1 MALFPGQPW
10 KNSLYC
16 VFAYCS
22 NNGSRVASVC
32 EFRMSKDEW
41 TLLEWLDVRVQSI
54 LINQTWVKSESDLVM
69 VKHHLNWTSNEL
81 KLHFSN
87 IEQTRTC
94 SSISD
99 QTREPY
105 FASNKRTSN
114 IEPNRAFTRF
124 IELLIEQTRTMYI
137 WTSNKL
143 ERIHLLVIEL
153 FLASNFQHPTYM

>member
-54 LINQTWVKSESDLVM
+54 LISQTWVKLESDIVIG
-69 VKHHLNWTSNEL
+69 WTPSYRTSN
-81 KLHFSN
+81 KLQHHFSN
-87 IEQTRTC
+87 IERTRKYSSIDDQTRTPEFWL
-94 SSISD
+94 
-99 QTREPY
+99 QT
-105 FASNKRTSN
+105 NGHRTSN
-114 IEPNRAFTRF
+114 LKGLR
-124 IELLIEQTRTMYI
+124 
-137 WTSNKL
+137 
-143 ERIHLLVIEL
+143 ERVHLVVIEL
-153 FLASNFQHPTYM
+153 EHPIFGFKRSNIELWI